1 MTARRCSRLGAA
13 RREAAE
19 LVVGEAVVVEPAP
32 AITSTSAA
40 MTTCSR
46 LSSTPTAQKVHLE
59 CHQGRQARV
68 RPAAAW
74 GLPREEKHPL
84 VIGSALLTLVL
95 RMWQH
100 TVLREG
106 SQLPTRIN
114 YVFVFF
120 SFVVEC
126 VFVDCVLVD

>member
-1 MTARRCSRLGAA
+1 VRPAA
-13 RREAAE
+13 AWG
-19 LVVGEAVVVEPAP
+19 LP
-32 AITSTSAA
+32 
-40 MTTCSR
+40 
-46 LSSTPTAQKVHLE
+46 
-59 CHQGRQARV
+59 

-95 RMWQH
+95 QTWQH
-100 TVLREG
+100 TALREG

-114 YVFVFF
+114 YAFVFS

-126 VFVDCVLVD
+126 VFFDSVLVD